1 MKTNNNYRVEELS
14 LYHPTVNLIY
24 FAAVLA
30 LCMVR
35 LHPLVLTAGL
45 LGSAGYLIYLRGW
58 RAWGSIAF
66 AFVSCVCAAA
76 FNVLFN
82 HRGETV
88 LCYLKSGNPLTLESI
103 TYGGALGASFACML
117 LWFACFNA
125 VMTSDRLMC
134 LIGRLSPRL
143 SVLLTVVLR
152 FIPLYMRLIRKAI
165 ADRHGFYGDM
175 PPIKRGLKAIE
186 AVTGQALENAIA
198 SAEVMQGRGLGL
210 GGRTAFTPFSFK
222 KRDGIMLAVL
232 ILLCLACF
240 TLAPTAQ
247 YLPHFTAGAISPI
260 GVLAVLAL
268 TLLPLAL
275 NLFRRLI

>member
-1 MKTNNNYRVEELS
+1 MKKDNNYRVEELS
-14 LYHPTVNLIY
+14 LYHPIINLIY
-24 FAAVLA
+24 FAAVLI
-30 LCMVR
+30 LCMVK
-35 LHPLVLTAGL
+35 LHPLVLAAGFS
-45 LGSAGYLIYLRGW
+45 GSVGYLIYLRGR

-66 AFVSCVCAAA
+66 AVASCVCAAA

-82 HRGETV
+82 HRGETI
-88 LCYLKSGNPLTLESI
+88 LCYFKSGNPLTLESI

-125 VMTSDRLMC
+125 VMTSERLMC

-143 SVLLTVVLR
+143 SVLLTVALR
-152 FIPLYMRLIRKAI
+152 FIPLYMRLIRKAV

-210 GGRTAFTPFSFK
+210 KGRTAFTPFTFK
-222 KRDGIMLAVL
+222 IRDGVMLCAVATL
-232 ILLCLACF
+232 TALCF
-240 TLAPTAQ
+240 RLAPTVE
-247 YLPHFTAGAISPI
+247 YLPHFTVGELNPL
-260 GVLAVLAL
+260 GVLAVLGL
-268 TLLPLAL
+268 VFLPLAL